1 MPRAKRVCTE
11 LLPPRRTMPM
21 QSAEAML
28 NELVQRKVAEAM
40 ASDSAILQPFMQ
52 TKRVTDE
59 LRRSQ
64 DVIHLQKFSLY
75 IADWGCHVCGRKD
88 AGHLGLA
95 MCPRC
100 YGQVTKRMAITLRKA
115 AAARPKHEMQAID
128 LESLAR
134 EAMMP
139 AVAALNPR
147 SRRKR

>member
-1 MPRAKRVCTE
+1 MPRVKRVHTE
-11 LLPPRRTMPM
+11 LLPPRRARSI

-28 NELVQRKVAEAM
+28 NDLVQRKVAEAM

-64 DVIHLQKFSLY
+64 DVIHQQKFSLY

-115 AAARPKHEMQAID
+115 AAERPKDEMQALD
-128 LESLAR
+128 LESIAR
-134 EAMMP
+134 ESLAP
-139 AVAALNPR
+139 AVAALKPR
-147 SRRKR
+147 SRRAR